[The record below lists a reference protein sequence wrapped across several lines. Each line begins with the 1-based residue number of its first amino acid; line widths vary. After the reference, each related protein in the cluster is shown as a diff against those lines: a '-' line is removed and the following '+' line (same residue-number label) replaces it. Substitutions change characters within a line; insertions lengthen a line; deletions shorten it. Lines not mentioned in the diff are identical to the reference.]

1 MHKTTYILYILLAVV
16 FYERFMR
23 DLREIYDEVSKQC
36 CDDNC
41 QSVPVIAV
49 AAMEKAI
56 EEYKM
61 FIVEKLE
68 QLSNNYEV
76 SNGLYLIQ
84 KHTLD
89 NFTEQ
94 LEGGS
99 L

>member
-1 MHKTTYILYILLAVV
+1 
-16 FYERFMR
+16 MR
-23 DLREIYDEVSKQC
+23 DLREIYNEVSGQC
-36 CDDNC
+36 CKDNC

-49 AAMEKAI
+49 MAMEKAI

-61 FIVEKLE
+61 FVVEKLE

-94 LEGGS
+94 LEGGN

>member
-1 MHKTTYILYILLAVV
+1 
-16 FYERFMR
+16 MR
-23 DLREIYDEVSKQC
+23 DLRKIYDEVGEQC
-36 CDDNC
+36 CKDNC

-49 AAMEKAI
+49 VAMEKAI

-68 QLSNNYEV
+68 QLSKNYEV

-89 NFTEQ
+89 NFIER

>member
-1 MHKTTYILYILLAVV
+1 MLAVA
-16 FYERFMR
+16 FFGQRTKQIKMR
-23 DLREIYDEVSKQC
+23 DLKEIYNEVSTQC
-36 CDDNC
+36 HKDNC

-49 AAMEKAI
+49 VAMEKAI

-61 FIVEKLE
+61 FVVEKLE

-76 SNGLYLIQ
+76 SNGIYLVQ

-89 NFTEQ
+89 NFIEN
-94 LEGGS
+94 LECGS

>member
-1 MHKTTYILYILLAVV
+1 
-16 FYERFMR
+16 MR
-23 DLREIYDEVSKQC
+23 DLKEIYEEVSKQC
-36 CDDNC
+36 HNDNC

-49 AAMEKAI
+49 VAMEKAI

-61 FIVEKLE
+61 FVVEKLE
-68 QLSNNYEV
+68 ELSNNYEV

-89 NFTEQ
+89 NFTEK
-94 LEGGS
+94 LECGT

>member
-1 MHKTTYILYILLAVV
+1 MRNLKEILEEVQIQCHK
-16 FYERFMR
+16 
-23 DLREIYDEVSKQC
+23 
-36 CDDNC
+36 DNC

-49 AAMEKAI
+49 VAMEKAI

-61 FIVEKLE
+61 FVVEKLE

-94 LEGGS
+94 LEGGNI
-99 L
+99 